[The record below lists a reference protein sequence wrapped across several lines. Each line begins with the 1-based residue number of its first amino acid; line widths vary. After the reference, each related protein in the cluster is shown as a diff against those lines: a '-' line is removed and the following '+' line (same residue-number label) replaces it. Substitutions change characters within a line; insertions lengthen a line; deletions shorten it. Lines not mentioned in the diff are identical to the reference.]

1 MNWWFP
7 NMRWLR
13 SVWPGLLA
21 VCLMGITQWLSF
33 WQPIEGIAYHWLFQ
47 WRGAQ
52 AWDQRVI
59 VVAIDEPSLEV
70 LGKFPW
76 DRDYY
81 RQFLEVMQQAQPN
94 VVAFDL
100 VFSEP
105 TPQDQRFAQAIER
118 HRKVILAQAW
128 NQNQQIW
135 QPTPLLRSSALAIG
149 HIGEMPDAD
158 GFVRQF
164 YPQMQNLP
172 SLGVST
178 INAYRLFS
186 DHPPIP
192 ALTQP
197 LWINWRGPIATLPQ
211 YSFVDVLRGRV
222 EPRQFKDKIVLVGVS
237 AIGLN
242 PIILPFDRNPPAS
255 GVHLQATI
263 LNNLLQ
269 QNLIQRLPLLG
280 EALIWLLFGPLW
292 GAFMRI
298 CNGRL
303 QVLFTIAMSLLWWLV
318 GVGGLRWGYWLP
330 VALPIALLWLTTLI
344 TLMLRTRKLEVSN
357 RRLGYLANVDELTQ
371 VANRR
376 YFDQYLRQE
385 WQRAL
390 RDRRPI
396 SLVFCDV
403 DYFKQFN
410 DYYGHIAGDHC
421 LEAVAQVLR
430 SSIKRPGDLVARY
443 GGEEFAIVLPNTE
456 LLGSSQLANGILI
469 NMRSR
474 LIPHAASPISHYITL
489 SFGIVSTIPTVDGN
503 LQKLIDEADQALYQA
518 KREGRNRICARL
530 VDTTDRPSSEEM
542 SLGN

>member
-1 MNWWFP
+1 
-7 NMRWLR
+7 
-13 SVWPGLLA
+13 
-21 VCLMGITQWLSF
+21 
-33 WQPIEGIAYHWLFQ
+33 
-47 WRGAQ
+47 
-52 AWDQRVI
+52 
-59 VVAIDEPSLEV
+59 
-70 LGKFPW
+70 
-76 DRDYY
+76 
-81 RQFLEVMQQAQPN
+81 
-94 VVAFDL
+94 
-100 VFSEP
+100 
-105 TPQDQRFAQAIER
+105 
-118 HRKVILAQAW
+118 
-128 NQNQQIW
+128 
-135 QPTPLLRSSALAIG
+135 
-149 HIGEMPDAD
+149 
-158 GFVRQF
+158 
-164 YPQMQNLP
+164 
-172 SLGVST
+172 
-178 INAYRLFS
+178 
-186 DHPPIP
+186 
-192 ALTQP
+192 
-197 LWINWRGPIATLPQ
+197 
-211 YSFVDVLRGRV
+211 
-222 EPRQFKDKIVLVGVS
+222 
-237 AIGLN
+237 
-242 PIILPFDRNPPAS
+242 
-255 GVHLQATI
+255 
-263 LNNLLQ
+263 
-269 QNLIQRLPLLG
+269 
-280 EALIWLLFGPLW
+280 
-292 GAFMRI
+292 
-298 CNGRL
+298 
-303 QVLFTIAMSLLWWLV
+303 
-318 GVGGLRWGYWLP
+318 